1 MEDWLAIREAYRL
14 ERLRLGKKIEKMQRL
29 AKELEDW
36 EKEIEVE
43 IEKTR
48 LLEQDDEWL
57 GRGKR
62 RKLIEEIEMI
72 KKGSLEDR

>member
-14 ERLRLGKKIEKMQRL
+14 ARLRLGKKIEKMQRL
-29 AKELEDW
+29 ANELEDW

-48 LLEQDDEWL
+48 LLEQGYEWL

-62 RKLIEEIEMI
+62 
-72 KKGSLEDR
+72 GN